1 MTDVYLESEINVS
14 SSTVMIWLS
23 RLRTQLTELKKIYRN
38 RMILWSGA
46 IIHPQMSL
54 FLLHVHR
61 LILLF
66 NNVIGIMCLGSIKI
80 PKKEYLI
87 LVSTAST
94 GGSKPDICHLK
105 FSMCVKQL
113 LWVPVPIYKYQV
125 CKIDKYQI
133 SKIDK
138 YHICKID
145 QYEVCK
151 IDKYQVCNTVPQPRL
166 SLRGTI
172 RFSFPCEW
180 SLVCLQDP

>member
-1 MTDVYLESEINVS
+1 
-14 SSTVMIWLS
+14 
-23 RLRTQLTELKKIYRN
+23 
-38 RMILWSGA
+38 
-46 IIHPQMSL
+46 MSL

-66 NNVIGIMCLGSIKI
+66 NNVIGIMCLGTIKI

-87 LVSTAST
+87 LVSTTST
-94 GGSKPDICHLK
+94 GGSKPAICHLK

-113 LWVPVPIYKYQV
+113 LRVPVPIYKYKV

-151 IDKYQVCNTVPQPRL
+151 IDKYHVCNTVPQHTSYLSRVPRE
-166 SLRGTI
+166 
-172 RFSFPCEW
+172 FSCKIFWP
-180 SLVCLQDP
+180 V